1 MHWSFMSELKSPIKV
16 VYKWLLMWSLWG
28 LYEQQTNHFLFHKF
42 ISTIKHSAGKGSTE
56 QNSRIPPQL
65 MFLSILKGSQKPLI
79 WNWSFAKLLSVF
91 VSKII
96 SRLKLLV
103 ISFVMN
109 SNLFLIEL
117 MLKWAKISLLK
128 FLLQTDFKWL
138 ISVRNFFAIRFISR
152 EITTTSNLSISA
164 P

>member
-1 MHWSFMSELKSPIKV
+1 
-16 VYKWLLMWSLWG
+16 
-28 LYEQQTNHFLFHKF
+28 
-42 ISTIKHSAGKGSTE
+42 
-56 QNSRIPPQL
+56 
-65 MFLSILKGSQKPLI
+65 
-79 WNWSFAKLLSVF
+79 
-91 VSKII
+91 
-96 SRLKLLV
+96 
-103 ISFVMN
+103 MN

-138 ISVRNFFAIRFISR
+138 ISVRNFFAIRFIST